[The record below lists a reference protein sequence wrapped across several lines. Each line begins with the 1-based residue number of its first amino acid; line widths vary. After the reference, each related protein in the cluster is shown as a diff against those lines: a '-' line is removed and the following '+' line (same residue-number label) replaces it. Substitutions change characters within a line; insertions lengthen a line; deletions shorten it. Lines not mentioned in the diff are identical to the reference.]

1 MEPTEQEVAE
11 VQMDDVLP
19 EISGLQ
25 KSTDDIKGDIT
36 QLFDR
41 LSNLGEEIDNITE
54 ALKKHGI
61 LPGG

>member
-1 MEPTEQEVAE
+1 MEPTLEMVSE

-25 KSTDDIKGDIT
+25 KSVDDIKGDIT

-41 LSNLGEEIDNITE
+41 LADLAEEVDK
-54 ALKKHGI
+54 LRKG
-61 LPGG
+61 

>member
-1 MEPTEQEVAE
+1 MEPTEKEVAE

-25 KSTDDIKGDIT
+25 KSVDDIKGDIT

-41 LSNLGEEIDNITE
+41 VADLAEEVDKIKI
-54 ALKKHGI
+54 ALQKHGI
-61 LPGG
+61 LIP

>member
-11 VQMDDVLP
+11 VQMDDLLP

-25 KSTDDIKGDIT
+25 KSVDDIKGDIT

-41 LSNLGEEIDNITE
+41 VSDLAEEVDKIKI
-54 ALKKHGI
+54 ALQKHGI
-61 LPGG
+61 LTP

>member
-41 LSNLGEEIDNITE
+41 LSNLGEDIDNITE